1 MRWLHLLWSL
11 VTAFALAAPAP
22 VMLLTIE
29 GAIGPATAD
38 YLHRGL
44 DTAAKQSAQLV
55 VLRTDT
61 PGGLDT
67 SMRAIIKDILAAPM
81 PVVVWVGPGGAR
93 AASAGTYILYA
104 SHFAAMA
111 NATNLGAAT
120 PVAIG
125 IGGAPDKRKEESK
138 SEGKGGKAQEGGK
151 VPGDAHERKAVH
163 DASAYI
169 RGLAQ
174 LRGRNA
180 DWAERAVREA
190 VSLSAPEALR
200 QKVIDLVADD
210 VAHLLRQL
218 DGRKIEVL
226 GKARVLAT
234 AGVVPVALEPDWRT
248 NFLGTITNPTF
259 AMVLMLLGIY
269 AIVFEF
275 SNPGLVLPGV
285 VGTIALV
292 TAMYA
297 LHMLP
302 VNYAGL
308 ALILIGLAF
317 MCAEVFLP
325 AYGSLG
331 IGGVIAFVLGCVI
344 LIDTDSPEFRL
355 PIAVVLGVAAASAA
369 FLILVVGMA
378 LKARRRPL
386 VSGTE
391 ALLGTTG
398 EVLED
403 FVGEGW
409 ARVQSETWRVRS
421 PSPMKAGL
429 RVRVGRIDGLV
440 LDVSADPEKAK
451 GA

>member
-1 MRWLHLLWSL
+1 
-11 VTAFALAAPAP
+11 
-22 VMLLTIE
+22 
-29 GAIGPATAD
+29 
-38 YLHRGL
+38 
-44 DTAAKQSAQLV
+44 
-55 VLRTDT
+55 
-61 PGGLDT
+61 
-67 SMRAIIKDILAAPM
+67 
-81 PVVVWVGPGGAR
+81 
-93 AASAGTYILYA
+93 
-104 SHFAAMA
+104 MA
-111 NATNLGAAT
+111 
-120 PVAIG
+120 
-125 IGGAPDKRKEESK
+125 
-138 SEGKGGKAQEGGK
+138 
-151 VPGDAHERKAVH
+151 GDAHERKAVQ

-180 DWAERAVREA
+180 DWAELAVREA

-210 VAHLLRQL
+210 IAQLLRQL
-218 DGRKIEVL
+218 DGRKVVVL
-226 GKARVLAT
+226 GKERVLAT
-234 AGVVPVALEPDWRT
+234 AGVAPVALEPDWRT

-308 ALILIGLAF
+308 ALILIGLGF

-355 PIAVVLGVAAASAA
+355 PIAVVLGIAAASAA

-378 LKARRRPL
+378 FKARRRPL
-386 VSGTE
+386 VSGAE
-391 ALLGTTG
+391 ALVGTTG

-409 ARVQSETWRVRS
+409 ARVRSETWRVRS
-421 PSPMKAGL
+421 PSPMKAGV

-440 LDVSADPEKAK
+440 LDVSADPDESK